1 MKRPTVLIVD
11 DERYTRDLFKKV
23 LREKNLNALFAAN
36 GEEGLKVFS
45 ENIVDVIILDQK
57 MPGMSGLDVLKR
69 VKTMDPDVVVV
80 MMTGYGTIEDAVEA
94 MRNGAFHYLT
104 KPFNDLREI
113 EVILDKALQE
123 RSLLEE
129 VKYLRAQTREASGF
143 GRLIGKSRA
152 MRNLIDLIKKVAP
165 TDSSVLLQGESGTG
179 KELIAKTIH
188 ENSLRAGAKFVAVD
202 CASIPEALLESILFG
217 FHKGAFTGAF
227 KTTKGYFEEADGGT
241 LFLDEITETSPKFQA
256 SLLRVIQ
263 EKEFSRLGETEK
275 IKTDFRLIAA
285 TNRDIK
291 KEVESGRFREDLY
304 YRISVIP
311 IHVPPLRERRED
323 IPLLLDHFLHTFNRK
338 LKKKVGPFTPETLAI
353 LEGSEWKGNVRELI
367 NLVER
372 IVTVKEGGP
381 ITPEDLPDRI
391 YSEEERGFTFATLP
405 YKEAKETFERL
416 YLQEMLKRSG
426 GNIARMA
433 RESGIKRQNLY
444 SKLKK
449 YGLK

>member
-1 MKRPTVLIVD
+1 MSKPTVLIVD
-11 DERYTRDLFKKV
+11 DEYYTRDL
-23 LREKNLNALFAAN
+23 LRKILKEKDLNLLFATN
-36 GEEGLKVFS
+36 GEEAIRIFS
-45 ENIVDVIILDQK
+45 EKLVDIILLDQK
-57 MPGMSGLDVLKR
+57 MPGMSGLEVLKT
-69 VKTMDPDVVVV
+69 VKSMDQDVVVV

-94 MRNGAFHYLT
+94 MRSGAYHYLP

-113 EVILDKALQE
+113 EVIIEKALQE
-123 RSLLEE
+123 RKLLEE
-129 VKYLRAQTREASGF
+129 VKYLRAQTRDTSSF
-143 GRLIGKSRA
+143 GSLIGKSRA
-152 MRNLIDLIKKVAP
+152 MRSLIDLIRKVAP

-188 ENSLRAGAKFVAVD
+188 HNSLRAAKKFVAVD
-202 CASIPEALLESILFG
+202 CAAIPEALLESILFG

-291 KEVESGRFREDLY
+291 KEVEAGRFREDLY

-311 IHVPPLRERRED
+311 IYIPSLRERKED
-323 IPLLLDHFLHTFNRK
+323 IPLLLNHFLSIFNRK
-338 LKKKVGPFTPETLAI
+338 LKKKVGPFTSETLSL
-353 LEGSEWKGNVRELI
+353 LERAEWKGNVRELI

-372 IVTVKEGGP
+372 IVTVKEKGP
-381 ITPEDLPDRI
+381 ITPMDLPEHFT
-391 YSEEERGFTFATLP
+391 SKRGETIPFTSMP
-405 YKEAKETFERL
+405 YKEAKESFERL
-416 YLQEMLKRSG
+416 YLEEMLKKTG

-444 SKLKK
+444 YKLKK
-449 YGLK
+449 YGIR